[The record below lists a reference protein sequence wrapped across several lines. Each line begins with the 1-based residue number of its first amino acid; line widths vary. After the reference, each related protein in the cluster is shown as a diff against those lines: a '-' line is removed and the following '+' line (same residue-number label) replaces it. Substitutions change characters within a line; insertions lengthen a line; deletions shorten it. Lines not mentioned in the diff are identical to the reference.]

1 MCSGL
6 REEASMTANQT
17 TRPPAVRFAVNK
29 ADQRRATLTVG
40 GFRVAVV
47 PTGDEVVD
55 LAFSGAGGPD
65 ALARLG
71 AQLRDASARWQS
83 DGFVY
88 DALRSRDHEDRGA
101 DGDVLARVYASDDLS
116 RVTVTLAP
124 GADPYAE
131 SEVEIASMPDGRFA
145 LTSEAGGFDAAQMG
159 ALGGILEAVGC
170 FGAVGDLLATVRA
183 AARDCGCEDLDDA
196 LAEMAE
202 DDNA

>member
-1 MCSGL
+1 
-6 REEASMTANQT
+6 MTAA
-17 TRPPAVRFAVNK
+17 TRLPAVRFAVDK

-40 GFRVAVV
+40 GFRIAVV

-55 LAFSGAGGPD
+55 LTLSGIGGSD

-116 RVTVTLAP
+116 HVTVTLAP
-124 GADPYAE
+124 GSDPYAE
-131 SEVEIASMPDGRFA
+131 SEVEIASMPDGCYS
-145 LTSEAGGFDAAQMG
+145 LTSEAGCFDAVQMG

-196 LAEMAE
+196 LAATAE
-202 DDNA
+202 DDDA

>member
-1 MCSGL
+1 
-6 REEASMTANQT
+6 MTANHTT
-17 TRPPAVRFAVNK
+17 TRPPAVRFAVDK

-55 LAFSGAGGPD
+55 LALSGIGGPV
-65 ALARLG
+65 ALAYLG
-71 AQLRDASARWQS
+71 AHLRNAAVRWS
-83 DGFVY
+83 EAGFVF
-88 DALRSRDHEDRGA
+88 DALRSRDHERGTA

-131 SEVEIASMPDGRFA
+131 SEVEIASMPDGCYS

-159 ALGGILEAVGC
+159 ALGGILEAVGR

-202 DDNA
+202 DDDA

>member
-1 MCSGL
+1 
-6 REEASMTANQT
+6 MTANQT

-47 PTGDEVVD
+47 PNSDEVVD
-55 LAFSGAGGPD
+55 LTLSGIGGPV
-65 ALARLG
+65 ALAYLG
-71 AQLRDASARWQS
+71 ARLRNSAVRWGDA
-83 DGFVY
+83 GFIY
-88 DALRSRDHEDRGA
+88 DALRSRDDERGTA
-101 DGDVLARVYASDDLS
+101 DGDVLARVGYASDDLS

-124 GADPYAE
+124 GSDPYAE
-131 SEVEIASMPDGRFA
+131 SEVEIASMPDGRVA
-145 LTSEAGGFDAAQMG
+145 LTSEAAGYDAAQMG

-202 DDNA
+202 GDDA

>member
-1 MCSGL
+1 
-6 REEASMTANQT
+6 MTT
-17 TRPPAVRFAVNK
+17 TPRLPAVRFAVDK

-55 LAFSGAGGPD
+55 LAFSGVGGLD

-71 AQLRDASARWQS
+71 DQLRCAAVRW
-83 DGFVY
+83 GGAEFIFE
-88 DALRSRDHEDRGA
+88 ALRSRDHERGTA
-101 DGDVLARVYASDDLS
+101 DGAVLARVGYSGDDLS

-124 GADPYAE
+124 GSDPYVE

-145 LTSEAGGFDAAQMG
+145 LISEAGCFDAVQMG
-159 ALGGILEAVGC
+159 AIGSILKSVGRVGG
-170 FGAVGDLLATVRA
+170 VGDLLATVRA

-196 LAEMAE
+196 LAE
-202 DDNA
+202 DGDR